1 MQNQIL
7 NVLLQNR
14 VNFTLELLLEF
25 ERHWVLRW
33 CYPNMHYLTLMNQAV
48 VEKSFS
54 LMNRIYT
61 PLRKSLNQ
69 VSLESLMRICWEG
82 EESYSPK
89 DLESLVVM
97 FRDRVLILLACSQ
110 QCYIQ
115 DTDLL
120 IFCTYLWWH
129 LWCLI

>member
-1 MQNQIL
+1 
-7 NVLLQNR
+7 
-14 VNFTLELLLEF
+14 
-25 ERHWVLRW
+25 
-33 CYPNMHYLTLMNQAV
+33 MHYLTLMNQAV

-61 PLRKSLNQ
+61 RAPLRKSLNQ

-97 FRDRVLILLACSQ
+97 FRDRVLIL
-110 QCYIQ
+110 
-115 DTDLL
+115 
-120 IFCTYLWWH
+120 
-129 LWCLI
+129 